1 MRAKNLSTDKYIH
14 KGLLIR
20 CIYTINVRGGNYVSL
35 ASIGVPGLII
45 ILVIILILFGPRKLP
60 EIGSAVGKTLAEFK
74 QATKGILEED
84 DKNKKTDVEKSESIK

>member
-1 MRAKNLSTDKYIH
+1 M
-14 KGLLIR
+14 
-20 CIYTINVRGGNYVSL
+20 SL

-74 QATKGILEED
+74 KATNDILEED
-84 DKNKKTDVEKSESIK
+84 DKDKKTELEKSESIK